1 MPDRYRGGRYRDSS
15 DRGEFGSR
23 REGFRGGLG
32 RLIIATQPIEVTLIQ
47 RPKPIATKIISA
59 ADG

>member
-1 MPDRYRGGRYRDSS
+1 VIVTETLATVANL
-15 DRGEFGSR
+15 DRGVKAFAADWD
-23 REGFRGGLG
+23 GLI
-32 RLIIATQPIEVTLIQ
+32 LATQPIEVTLIQ